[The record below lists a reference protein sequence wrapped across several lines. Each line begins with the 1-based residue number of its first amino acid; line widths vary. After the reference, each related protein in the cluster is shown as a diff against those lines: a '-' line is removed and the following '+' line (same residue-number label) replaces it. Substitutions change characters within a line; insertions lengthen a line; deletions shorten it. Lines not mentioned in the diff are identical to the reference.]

1 MHSKGSRARGEE
13 TASGARAEQ
22 TRRSILARAGLA
34 AGGVGLVALQVP
46 DRAAASQLN
55 ETFEIVPPAGD
66 AALKLVPSGD
76 VAQSVSVGGAMNLDN
91 TASRGAGVVLYSNHG
106 VDALGRL
113 LVVNQANAANP
124 QHAVRIENAGTAHTV
139 SIFHNPAGG
148 AGDAT
153 AEAVDIVS
161 TNPRDT
167 TLGVQGREEGRGTV
181 KITHVKPTGP
191 DAGAAA
197 LSIALEGAE
206 TACQGIFIGNGTG
219 DVTTG
224 NLLNIRNGGPGT
236 ERLVLTAAGR
246 VELAVQGP
254 GGGLVIGGDATLY
267 RPAASVLA
275 TDGTLQAAAIQ
286 AGSAANGDLTLRSTS
301 DADRGYVRIEDELK
315 LTSVSKSVAGDQ
327 HHVAQVPTT
336 TNIGLGAGG
345 GLRGLTVS
353 ASISTEGTL
362 ASTSLLMFNL
372 NSVVTPSAATDMRA
386 IEIFKSN
393 PYLNGLPGAV
403 NGVTGSIFSSFQHQ
417 LRLLPIPNGG
427 TGSFT
432 AVYGFYSPPALNLV
446 GTGWTVSNYSLLR
459 VEAPGG
465 DGPITNLTG
474 LDIRD
479 FNSRGANNYSVRSF
493 GAAMHMRHSG
503 GVNLGSQ
510 ATPDT
515 LLHLRGNA
523 GFHGSITL
531 DQQATD
537 PAAPIAGGQARL
549 YVKQNKLVVQWN
561 DGSKTLYTTIPLDG
575 AGPYPSTV
583 TVTTDTAAP

>member
-1 MHSKGSRARGEE
+1 MRSKGARIRGEQ
-13 TASGARAEQ
+13 AVSAARAEE

-46 DRAAASQLN
+46 DRAAASRLN
-55 ETFEIVPPAGD
+55 ETFEIVPPPGD
-66 AALKLVPSGD
+66 AALKLVPSGA
-76 VAQSVSVGGAMNLDN
+76 VPQSVSVGGAMNLDN

-124 QHAVRIENAGTAHTV
+124 QHAVRIQNSGTAHTV
-139 SIFHNPAGG
+139 SIFHDPAGG
-148 AGDAT
+148 AGDST

-161 TNPRDT
+161 TNPLDT
-167 TLGVQGREEGRGTV
+167 TLGVEGREEGRGTV
-181 KITHVKPTGP
+181 KITHVKPAGP
-191 DAGAAA
+191 DSGAAA

-224 NLLNIRNGGPGT
+224 NLLSIRNGGPGT
-236 ERLVLTAAGR
+236 DRLVLTAGGQ

-254 GGGLVIGGDATLY
+254 GGGVVIGADASLY
-267 RPAASVLA
+267 RSAASVLA
-275 TDGTLQAAAIQ
+275 TDGTFQAPAIQ
-286 AGSAANGDLTLRSTS
+286 AGSTANGDLTLRSTS
-301 DADRGYVRIEDELK
+301 DADRGCVQIEDELK
-315 LTSVSKSVAGDQ
+315 LTSVNKSVTGAQ
-327 HHVAQVPTT
+327 HHVVLVPTT
-336 TNIGLGAGG
+336 TNVSLGAGG
-345 GLRGLTVS
+345 GLRGLTVA
-353 ASISTEGTL
+353 ASISIEDTL
-362 ASTSLLMFNL
+362 APTSLLMFNM
-372 NSVVTPSAATDMRA
+372 NSVVTPSAPADMRA
-386 IEIFKSN
+386 VEIFKSN
-393 PYLNGLPGAV
+393 PSINGLPGAV
-403 NGVTGSIFSSFQHQ
+403 NGVKGSIFSSFQHQ
-417 LRLLPIPNGG
+417 LRLTAIPGGG
-427 TGSFT
+427 TGSFSSI
-432 AVYGFYSPPALNLV
+432 YGFYSPPAINLV
-446 GTGWTVSNYSLLR
+446 GTGWTVNNYSLLR
-459 VEAPGG
+459 IEAPGG

-479 FNSRGANNYSVRSF
+479 FNARGANNYSVRSF
-493 GAAMHMRHSG
+493 GAAVHMRHSG

-523 GFHGSITL
+523 SFHGSITL

-537 PAAPIAGGQARL
+537 AAAPIAGGQARL
-549 YVKQNKLVVQWN
+549 YVKGNKLVVQWN
-561 DGSKTLYTTIPLDG
+561 DGSKTLYTTMPLDG